1 MVFKIIKII
10 KVKIETLIVFIA
22 SNSQKTYQLLK
33 VLKLF
38 YDFLKIWNP
47 SWPDIPDLP

>member
-1 MVFKIIKII
+1 MDFKIIKII
-10 KVKIETLIVFIA
+10 KVKIETLILFVV
-22 SNSQKTYQLLK
+22 SNSQKTYQLLN

>member
-1 MVFKIIKII
+1 MEKITSETIKI
-10 KVKIETLIVFIA
+10 KIETLIIFIA